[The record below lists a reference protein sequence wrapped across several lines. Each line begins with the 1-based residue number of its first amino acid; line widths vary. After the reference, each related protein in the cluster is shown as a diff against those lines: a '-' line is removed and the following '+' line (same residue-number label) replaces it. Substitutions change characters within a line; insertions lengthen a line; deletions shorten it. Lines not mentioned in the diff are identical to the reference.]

1 MFFKKKLTP
10 EQQEIRNT
18 KDFFDRIEPSVLN
31 FYTDYYICGN
41 SFRSVW
47 AVTEYPPTTQETAL
61 LAHLADRNGVTLRIY
76 NRLVYYPLLQYKIKY
91 GIIIKRRMIEMKRIK
106 IELSPEEDAIVYY
119 EKTMGR

>member
-76 NRLVYYPLLQYKIKY
+76 NRLVNAQEQRN
-91 GIIIKRRMIEMKRIK
+91 IIQQ
-106 IELSPEEDAIVYY
+106 AV
-119 EKTMGR
+119 